1 MKMYVYEVFEDVK
14 KAASKSE
21 KISILKDNE
30 SWALKDIIKGS
41 MDPRIN
47 WHLPAGEVP
56 YTPWEEHNAP
66 SNLKRQN
73 KKFTYFAKGGKG
85 DQMPQFKREKVFLSI
100 LESIHPND
108 AELMV
113 NMINKKTP
121 DGVTKT
127 IIQEAFPGL
136 IGE

>member
-1 MKMYVYEVFEDVK
+1 
-14 KAASKSE
+14 
-21 KISILKDNE
+21 
-30 SWALKDIIKGS
+30 
-41 MDPRIN
+41 
-47 WHLPAGEVP
+47 
-56 YTPWEEHNAP
+56 
-66 SNLKRQN
+66 
-73 KKFTYFAKGGKG
+73 
-85 DQMPQFKREKVFLSI
+85 